1 MEKLPLRQDIDSKL
15 KWKLEDMYQ
24 TDAAWER
31 DFEKISGEYPRLAE
45 YRGRLTESA
54 ETLNAFYRLEEKIS
68 LILEKLYVYA
78 RMRKDEDNA
87 VTKYQEMA
95 ARTEMLMM
103 QIQAELSFF
112 EPELLKAGQAK
123 LNAYMEEIP
132 ALKDHDFSFREM
144 FRQKKHVLSEKEERL
159 LSLAQDCAGTGDEA
173 FTMFNNADI
182 KFPAVRDEEGN
193 RVELTKGRYTVFLE
207 STDRAVRKNA
217 FKALY
222 KEYGKFINTLAACY
236 AGSLKADKFYA
247 VARKFGSSLE
257 ASLST
262 DNVPVKVYDNLIH
275 TVHDNLDILAR
286 YLKLRKKALGLSE
299 LHMYD
304 LYVPIVSVP
313 ARKYTYEEAK
323 ALVLEAVAPLGK
335 DYCKVIQKAYDSGWI
350 DVCENQGKTSG
361 AYSWGCYS
369 THPYVLLNWQGTVN
383 DVFTLAH
390 ELGHAM
396 HSYYSNKNQ
405 PYAKASYR
413 IFVAE
418 VASTV
423 NENLLFHYLL
433 GRTEDQKER
442 AYLLNHYLEEFRGTV
457 YRQVMF
463 AEFEKKA
470 HALLEE
476 GGAVTA
482 EGLNAMYYALNQ
494 EYFGSA
500 VKIDKEIELEWSRI
514 PHFYTSFYV
523 YKYATGFSAA
533 VALAEGILSGDEGKI
548 AAYRAFLKSGGSDYP
563 LELLKHAGVDLTKPK
578 PVRQALEVFRKNV
591 ELLESEIAGG
601 C

>member
-1 MEKLPLRQDIDSKL
+1 MEKLPLRQDVDSKL
-15 KWKLEDMYQ
+15 KWKLEDMYK
-24 TDAAWER
+24 TDEAWER
-31 DFEKISGEYPRLAE
+31 DFAKVSKEYPRLWE
-45 YRGRLTESA
+45 YRGKLAESA
-54 ETLNAFYRLEEKIS
+54 ETLNSFYLLEEKIS

-78 RMRKDEDNA
+78 RMRKDEDNS
-87 VTKYQEMA
+87 VSKYQEMT

-103 QIQAELSFF
+103 QVQAGLAFF

-123 LNAYMEEIP
+123 LHAYMEEVP
-132 ALKDHDFSFREM
+132 ELRNHDFSFKEM

-159 LSLAQDCAGTGDEA
+159 LALAQDCAGTGDEA

-182 KFPAVRDEEGN
+182 KFPAIKDENGN
-193 RVELTKGRYTVFLE
+193 RVELTKGRYTMFLE
-207 STDRAVRKNA
+207 SENRNVRKNA

-222 KEYGKFINTLAACY
+222 KEYGSYINTLAACY
-236 AGSLKADKFYA
+236 AGSLKADKFYST
-247 VARKFGSSLE
+247 ARKFNSSLE
-257 ASLST
+257 ASLSS

-275 TVHDNLDILAR
+275 TVHKNLDILAR
-286 YLKLRKKALGLSE
+286 YLSMRKKALGLSE

-304 LYVPIVSVP
+304 LYVPVVSVP

-335 DYCKVIQKAYDSGWI
+335 DYCKVIQRAYDSGWI

-369 THPYVLLNWQGTVN
+369 THPYVLLNWQGTIN

-396 HSYYSNKNQ
+396 HTYYSNKTQ

-433 GRTEDQKER
+433 GRTTDKKER

-470 HALLEE
+470 HALMEE

-482 EGLNAMYYALNQ
+482 EGLNHMYYVLNK

-500 VKIDKEIELEWSRI
+500 VKVDKEIEWEWSRI
-514 PHFYTSFYV
+514 PHFYSSFYV

-533 VALAEGILSGDEGKI
+533 VALAEGILSGEKSKI
-548 AAYRAFLKSGGSDYP
+548 AAYREFLRSGGSDYP
-563 LELLKHAGVDLTKPK
+563 LELLKRAGVDLTKPK
-578 PVRQALEVFRKNV
+578 PVQQALNGFKKNV
-591 ELLESEIAGG
+591 ELLESEI
-601 C
+601 

>member
-15 KWKLEDMYQ
+15 KWKLEDMYE
-24 TDAAWER
+24 TDALWEQ
-31 DFEKISGEYPRLAE
+31 DFEKISKEYPKLAE
-45 YRGRLTESA
+45 YRGRLAESA
-54 ETLNAFYRLEEKIS
+54 ETLHSFYLLEEQIS
-68 LILEKLYVYA
+68 LTLEKLYVYA

-87 VTKYQEMA
+87 VSKYQEMA

-103 QIQAELSFF
+103 QIQAGLAFF
-112 EPELLKAGQAK
+112 EPELLKAGRAK
-123 LNAYMEEIP
+123 LNTYMDEIP
-132 ALKDHDFSFREM
+132 ELRNHDFSFQEM
-144 FRQKKHVLSEKEERL
+144 FRQKKHVLSEREERL
-159 LSLAQDCAGTGDEA
+159 LALAQDCAGTGDEA

-182 KFPAVRDEEGN
+182 KFPAVKDEHGN
-193 RVELTKGRYTVFLE
+193 KVELTKGRYTTFLE
-207 STDRAVRKNA
+207 SKERSVRKNA
-217 FKALY
+217 FQALY
-222 KEYGKFINTLAACY
+222 KEYGNYINTLAACY
-236 AGSLKADKFYA
+236 GGSLKADKFYST
-247 VARKFGSSLE
+247 ARKFHSSLE
-257 ASLST
+257 ASLSS
-262 DNVPVKVYDNLIH
+262 DNVPVKVYDNLID
-275 TVHDNLDILAR
+275 TVHKNLDLLTQ
-286 YLKLRKKALGLSE
+286 YLKLRKKALGLSQ

-304 LYVPIVSVP
+304 LYTPVVSVP
-313 ARKYTYEEAK
+313 AQKYTYEEAK
-323 ALVLEAVAPLGK
+323 SLVLEAVAPLGE
-335 DYCKVIQKAYDSGWI
+335 DYCQVIQQAYDSGWI

-369 THPYVLLNWQGTVN
+369 SHPYVLLNWQGTIN

-396 HSYYSNKNQ
+396 HTYYSNQTQ

-433 GRTEDQKER
+433 GRTEDKSQR

-470 HALLEE
+470 HGLLEE

-482 EGLNAMYYALNQ
+482 ESLNELYYALNQ
-494 EYFGSA
+494 KYFGDA
-500 VKIDKEIELEWSRI
+500 VTVDQEIALEWSRI
-514 PHFYTSFYV
+514 PHFYSSFYV

-533 VALAEGILSGDEGKI
+533 VALAEGILSGDESKI
-548 AAYRAFLKSGGSDYP
+548 SAYRTFLRSGGSDYP
-563 LELLKHAGVDLTKPK
+563 LELLKRAGVDLTKPK
-578 PVRQALEVFRKNV
+578 PVQQALNVFKKNM
-591 ELLESEIAGG
+591 ELLESEI
-601 C
+601 